1 MMSTP
6 REYVLLVISYTLGA
20 VSSDSSI
27 NIIKTNPLSISGTTG
42 VQQRR
47 DDDVCGSGPR
57 LHPEQED
64 QECSVG
70 SVQFHFR

>member
-1 MMSTP
+1 MSTP
-6 REYVLLVISYTLGA
+6 REYVLLDISHTLGA

-27 NIIKTNPLSISGTTG
+27 NIKNNPLSISGTTG
-42 VQQRR
+42 VQQGRV
-47 DDDVCGSGPR
+47 DDVCGSGPR

-70 SVQFHFR
+70 SVQFHFG

>member
-1 MMSTP
+1 MTTP
-6 REYVLLVISYTLGA
+6 REYVLLAISHTLVA

-27 NIIKTNPLSISGTTG
+27 NNIKNSPLSISGTTG
-42 VQQRR
+42 VPQGRV
-47 DDDVCGSGPR
+47 DDGCGSGPR